1 MLRPN
6 FETVDYTLILRYRD
20 RERIELDLDW
30 YQVSKP
36 PSLVRGI
43 PNRQGVREVISGLAG
58 SLKFLK
64 KMGERKTE
72 RQKKNSRTQKTT
84 I

>member
-6 FETVDYTLILRYRD
+6 FETVDYTLILQYRD
-20 RERIELDLDW
+20 RERIEFDLDW
-30 YQVSKP
+30 YQVSRP

-43 PNRQGVREVISGLAG
+43 PNREGVREVISGLAG

-64 KMGERKTE
+64 KMGERKTVGL
-72 RQKKNSRTQKTT
+72 KKQQFEALT